1 MRTLSK
7 PKHLTGLLSTTAL
20 VLGFAITAQPAFAA
34 TGIATTKH
42 NLGSS
47 NGVNINYVSGP
58 NPSGLSLNGE
68 ICVFCHTP
76 HGSDTSAAAPL
87 WNKQL
92 PSGTN
97 YTTYASL
104 NSGTMDGIVG
114 KPGAISLACLSCHDG
129 AQAMDNIINAPGSGN
144 YDPTGGGAAGR
155 QYQWTGA
162 NQTAGKMNS
171 NTVAMLGTD
180 LSNDHP
186 VGVEYCGG
194 PDGAIGVCKDKD
206 FVPPT
211 AASGQMAVGP
221 WWVDTA
227 DGTTGTRQKTDMIL
241 YAAKA
246 DRTSG
251 TGPQVECA
259 SCHDPHSTNGL
270 FLRRTAGNTNSVT
283 CLSCH
288 VK

>member
-1 MRTLSK
+1 MTTLTK
-7 PKHLTGLLSTTAL
+7 PKHLAGLLSATAL
-20 VLGFAITAQPAFAA
+20 VLGFALTAQPALAA
-34 TGIATTKH
+34 GIADTKH

-47 NGVNINYVSGP
+47 NGKNINYVTSAA
-58 NPSGLSLNGE
+58 LNGE

-104 NSGTMDGIVG
+104 QSGTMDGVVG

-129 AQAMDNIINAPGSGN
+129 AQAMDNIINAPGSGQ
-144 YDPTGGGAAGR
+144 YDANGGGAAGR
-155 QYQWTGA
+155 GYAWTGA
-162 NQTAGKMNS
+162 NQTAGKLNS

-194 PDGAIGVCKDKD
+194 PVGGNIGTCRDAD
-206 FVPPT
+206 FVLPT
-211 AASGQMAVGP
+211 AAAGQMATGP
-221 WWVDTA
+221 WWVDTG
-227 DGTTGTRQKTDMIL
+227 DGTSGSRQKTDMIL

-246 DRTSG
+246 DRTDG
-251 TGPQVECA
+251 VGPQVECA

-270 FLRRTAGNTNSVT
+270 FMRRTAGNANSVT

>member
-1 MRTLSK
+1 MTTLTK
-7 PKHLTGLLSTTAL
+7 PKHLAGLLSATAL
-20 VLGFAITAQPAFAA
+20 VLGFALTAQPALAA
-34 TGIATTKH
+34 GIADTKH
-42 NLGSS
+42 NLGAS
-47 NGVNINYVSGP
+47 NGTNINYVTSAA
-58 NPSGLSLNGE
+58 LNGE

-92 PSGTN
+92 PTGTN

-104 NSGTMDGIVG
+104 QSGTMDGVVG

-129 AQAMDNIINAPGSGN
+129 AQAMDNIINAPGSGQ
-144 YDPTGGGAAGR
+144 YDATGGGAGGR
-155 QYQWTGA
+155 GYSWTGA
-162 NQTAGKMNS
+162 NQTAGKLNS
-171 NTVAMLGTD
+171 NTIAMLGTD

-186 VGVEYCGG
+186 IGVEYCGG
-194 PDGAIGVCKDKD
+194 PVGGSIGTCRDAD
-206 FVPPT
+206 FVTPT
-211 AASGQMAVGP
+211 AAAGQMATGP
-221 WWVDTA
+221 WWVDTG
-227 DGTTGTRQKTDMIL
+227 DGTAGSRQKTDMIL

-246 DRTSG
+246 DRTPDG
-251 TGPQVECA
+251 VGPQVECA

-270 FLRRTAGNTNSVT
+270 FLRRTNGNAGSVT